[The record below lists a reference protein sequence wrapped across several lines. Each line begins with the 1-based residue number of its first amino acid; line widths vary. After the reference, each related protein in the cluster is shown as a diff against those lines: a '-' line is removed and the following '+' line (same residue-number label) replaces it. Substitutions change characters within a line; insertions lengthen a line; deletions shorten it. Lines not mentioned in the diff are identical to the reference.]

1 MEFEASRAKAV
12 DKLNYFVENNLS
24 EYSKLRNFDF
34 GPDDRSNISCLSP
47 YITHGVINE
56 LEVIDKSLKK
66 FSFAKNEK
74 FIQEVLWRV
83 YWKGWL
89 ELRPNVWS
97 DYLVELN
104 NLRNEF
110 KSNQNYLNAIE
121 GKTNIECFNQWV
133 KELKENNYLHNHTR
147 MWFASIWI
155 FTLELPWQLGAEF
168 FMQHLYDGDAASNT
182 LGWRWVAGVQTQ
194 GKHYLA
200 SEWNIRKFTNNRF
213 QNIQLNE
220 NAPPIFSDKTYSIG
234 KKDFLNFEILED
246 KILFLGNS
254 NEIAESIACLKGKGP
269 TDTMELV
276 YAQANALGFDI
287 GDVIANGSALN
298 EFRLMLIRQGVDES
312 VAQQLINEPWSVLQ
326 RSPQQYSI
334 QVEKSG
340 YLADLDALVIGQV
353 LCEAGAGRSVQE
365 SDIDHGIGIEIHR
378 SIGERVESGDAIMTL
393 DGPFGIDIHL
403 IQRLKQAIT
412 ISDYQVKLGT
422 RILETVTISDCPTT

>member
-1 MEFEASRAKAV
+1 MKFEASRAKAV
-12 DKLNYFVENNLS
+12 DKLNDFVENNLS

-66 FSFAKNEK
+66 FSFSKNEK

-182 LGWRWVAGVQTQ
+182 LGWRWVAGIQTQ

-200 SEWNIRKFTNNRF
+200 SEWNIKKFTNNRF

-220 NAPPIFSDKTYSIG
+220 NASPIFSDKTYSIG

-246 KILFLGNS
+246 KILLIFENNMTFEFSDFKEHKFKKILLIS
-254 NEIAESIACLKGKGP
+254 NESNRNIKLSEKVLKFKANLLKDQKTRLIEKSINCETININDLKNITEK
-269 TDTMELV
+269 V
-276 YAQANALGFDI
+276 YALYPTVSENLNFIQNNQLQNIKFLYRKLDQFSWQYCNKGFFNFKNYI
-287 GDVIANGSALN
+287 PKI
-298 EFRLMLIRQGVDES
+298 
-312 VAQQLINEPWSVLQ
+312 
-326 RSPQQYSI
+326 
-334 QVEKSG
+334 
-340 YLADLDALVIGQV
+340 
-353 LCEAGAGRSVQE
+353 
-365 SDIDHGIGIEIHR
+365 
-378 SIGERVESGDAIMTL
+378 
-393 DGPFGIDIHL
+393 
-403 IQRLKQAIT
+403 
-412 ISDYQVKLGT
+412 IS
-422 RILETVTISDCPTT
+422 SFN

>member
-1 MEFEASRAKAV
+1 MIFEASRAKAI
-12 DKLNYFVENNLS
+12 DKLNIFIENNLS

-34 GPDDRSNISCLSP
+34 GPDNRSNISCLSP
-47 YITHGVINE
+47 YITHGIVNE

-66 FSFAKNEK
+66 FSFSKNEK

-110 KSNQNYLNAIE
+110 KSNQNYLNATK

-200 SEWNIRKFTNNRF
+200 SEWNIKKFTNNRF
-213 QNIQLNE
+213 QNMQLNE
-220 NAPPIFSDKTYSIG
+220 NASSIFNDKTYPIN
-234 KKDFLNFEILED
+234 KKEFLNSQILED
-246 KILFLGNS
+246 KILLIFENNMTFEFSDFKEHKFKKILLVLNDTNRAIKLS
-254 NEIAESIACLKGKGP
+254 EKVLKFKANLLEDQKTRLIEKSINCETININDLKNI
-269 TDTMELV
+269 TEEV
-276 YAQANALGFDI
+276 YALYPTVSENLNFIQNNQLQNIKFLYRKLDQFSWQYCNKGFFNFKNYI
-287 GDVIANGSALN
+287 PKIIANFN
-298 EFRLMLIRQGVDES
+298 
-312 VAQQLINEPWSVLQ
+312 
-326 RSPQQYSI
+326 
-334 QVEKSG
+334 
-340 YLADLDALVIGQV
+340 
-353 LCEAGAGRSVQE
+353 
-365 SDIDHGIGIEIHR
+365 
-378 SIGERVESGDAIMTL
+378 
-393 DGPFGIDIHL
+393 
-403 IQRLKQAIT
+403 
-412 ISDYQVKLGT
+412 
-422 RILETVTISDCPTT
+422 